1 MPPFVLAVLIIPSFH
16 VLHSYFCFTQFGD
29 SSLILNF
36 DKLRDTSALALNQFL
51 HFDSELHSNLQTCF
65 DLAICLTSI
74 TAAYSVAK
82 VAIVE
87 RLDCMAYGPRS

>member
-1 MPPFVLAVLIIPSFH
+1 MTIKPTNGLF
-16 VLHSYFCFTQFGD
+16 
-29 SSLILNF
+29 
-36 DKLRDTSALALNQFL
+36 
-51 HFDSELHSNLQTCF
+51 F

-87 RLDCMAYGPRS
+87 RLDCMAYGPRCLRDLLEMGTSGLTSG